1 MASSYEDL
9 EIWKAAHTLT
19 LKIYKVTL
27 KWPTSEKYGL
37 ISQTRRA
44 AVSVELVIAEA
55 QSRFFYKDTIR
66 MLYEARGSAEEVRNC
81 LLLARD
87 IEEID
92 FSAQEYDNMSSE
104 YLGVIKGINGFI
116 KNLLNKHKFRLT
128 DSPIN

>member
-1 MASSYEDL
+1 MASSFEDL
-9 EIWKAAHTLT
+9 EIWKSAHNLT
-19 LKIYKVTL
+19 LRIYKVTS
-27 KWPTSEKYGL
+27 KWPSSEKFGL
-37 ISQTRRA
+37 TSQIRRA
-44 AVSVELVIAEA
+44 AVSVELIIAEG

-81 LLLARD
+81 LLLAKD

-116 KNLLNKHKFRLT
+116 KYLLNKHKFRST

>member
-9 EIWKAAHTLT
+9 EIWKAAHRLT

-66 MLYEARGSAEEVRNC
+66 ML
-81 LLLARD
+81 
-87 IEEID
+87 
-92 FSAQEYDNMSSE
+92 
-104 YLGVIKGINGFI
+104 
-116 KNLLNKHKFRLT
+116 
-128 DSPIN
+128 

>member
-1 MASSYEDL
+1 
-9 EIWKAAHTLT
+9 
-19 LKIYKVTL
+19 
-27 KWPTSEKYGL
+27 
-37 ISQTRRA
+37 
-44 AVSVELVIAEA
+44 
-55 QSRFFYKDTIR
+55 
-66 MLYEARGSAEEVRNC
+66 VRNC

-116 KNLLNKHKFRLT
+116 KYLLSKHKSRLT